1 MNQTRTF
8 LLFAWLLVAFLLF
21 MEWSKTGTTTAP
33 ASKDAGSSI
42 NASTTAPAANA
53 SALPT
58 APSASASQSEIPVM
72 QAPETAATQSVQ
84 TISVQTDVLK
94 LQIDP
99 RGVSLVS
106 TELLKYPQEK
116 KNGSPNVVL
125 QDTKAVDYFVA
136 QSGLL
141 AAQGT
146 KKTAPTHGSLFQVEN
161 NQSQFTLADGQNV
174 LEIPFVWQDAAQGL
188 KVRKI
193 LVLTRGSY
201 AIKVKQEISNT
212 SPQAWQGIS
221 YEQFIRAQ
229 PPAPP
234 KHSMFT
240 NPESFSL
247 VGAAWHSEEKNFE
260 KRKFADFSA
269 EDKPIANADN
279 SWISMVQHHFVSA
292 WVPGTKE
299 KRTLGTEV
307 LAGSAAPK
315 YLIRSQSPI
324 ITVAPGKM
332 KTIESTLWVGP
343 KLQKELEKIDPSL
356 KLTLDYGIFSFI
368 AQPLFWLLSLLH
380 SWIGN
385 WGWAIIAIVIL
396 LKLAL
401 YKLSAAQYKSMAKMR
416 AIQPRLEALK
426 ERYGDDRQQYSTAM
440 MDLYKKEK
448 INPAGGCLPML
459 IPLPIFFALYWVLL
473 ESVELRQAPWMG
485 WIQNLTAPDPYF
497 ILPAM
502 NLIVMFVTQKLTP
515 MPGMDPM
522 QKKVMQFMPL
532 MFGVLMAFFP
542 AGLVLYW
549 VTNGILGIA
558 QQQIINRRH
567 GDKAVAVSK

>member
-1 MNQTRTF
+1 MNQTRSF

-21 MEWSKTGTTTAP
+21 MEWSKTT
-33 ASKDAGSSI
+33 
-42 NASTTAPAANA
+42 
-53 SALPT
+53 LPT
-58 APSASASQSEIPVM
+58 APVAEKAAAGVTPTTPNKTDVSATVPNANMPEGIASPIVSSVSEVSQPVQM
-72 QAPETAATQSVQ
+72 VS
-84 TISVQTDVLK
+84 IQTDVLK

-99 RGVSLVS
+99 RGASFAS
-106 TELLKYPQEK
+106 TELLKYPLEK
-116 KNGSPNVVL
+116 KAGSANVVL
-125 QDTKAVDYFVA
+125 QDTREVDFFIA
-136 QSGLL
+136 QSGLTALSPTNEEIIFQAENGQTRFAL
-141 AAQGT
+141 A
-146 KKTAPTHGSLFQVEN
+146 S
-161 NQSQFTLADGQNV
+161 GQNT
-174 LEIPFVWQDAAQGL
+174 LEVPFVWKDVALGL
-188 KVRKI
+188 NVKKTLI
-193 LVLTRGSY
+193 FTRGSY
-201 AIKVKQEISNT
+201 AIKVKQQLNNT
-212 SPQAWQGIS
+212 GAKAWQGKA
-221 YEQFIRAQ
+221 YEQFTRAE

-247 VGAAWHSEEKNFE
+247 VGAAWYSEQDKFDKKKFAKFSEENLDLKD
-260 KRKFADFSA
+260 RSQ
-269 EDKPIANADN
+269 

-292 WVPGTKE
+292 WVPNKNE
-299 KRTLGTEV
+299 KRQITTRVTENTHYVITSLGP
-307 LAGSAAPK
+307 AMS
-315 YLIRSQSPI
+315 
-324 ITVAPGKM
+324 VASGKM
-332 KTIESTLWVGP
+332 KSIESTLWVGP
-343 KLQKELEKIDPSL
+343 KLQSELEKIDPSL

-385 WGWAIIAIVIL
+385 WGWAIIAIVVL

-426 ERYGDDRQQYSTAM
+426 ERYGDDRQAYSTAM

-522 QKKVMQFMPL
+522 QKKIMQFMPL

-549 VTNGILGIA
+549 VTNGLLGIV
-558 QQQIINRRH
+558 QQQIINKRH
-567 GDKAVAVSK
+567 GDKAVVAK

>member
-8 LLFAWLLVAFLLF
+8 LLFAWCAVAFLLF
-21 MEWSKTGTTTAP
+21 MEWSKIGSTASVPENNTPTASAANPANNTGVSSAVPNAP
-33 ASKDAGSSI
+33 SVASVANAVPKIGSDTP
-42 NASTTAPAANA
+42 NTSTT
-53 SALPT
+53 
-58 APSASASQSEIPVM
+58 SQAV
-72 QAPETAATQSVQ
+72 SVE
-84 TISVQTDVLK
+84 TDVLK
-94 LQIDP
+94 LKIDT
-99 RGVSLVS
+99 RGASIIS
-106 TELLKYPQEK
+106 SELLKYPVEK
-116 KNGSPNVVL
+116 KAGSPNVVL
-125 QDTKAVDYFVA
+125 QDTKPADFFVA

-141 AAQGT
+141 SAAETKKNAPSHEAVFRLENPQASLRMAQG
-146 KKTAPTHGSLFQVEN
+146 QN
-161 NQSQFTLADGQNV
+161 TLE
-174 LEIPFVWQDAAQGL
+174 LPLVWQDTAQGL
-188 KVRKI
+188 LVRKTLI
-193 LVLTRGSY
+193 FTRGSY

-212 SPQAWQGIS
+212 GAQAWQGAA

-240 NPESFSL
+240 NPETFSL
-247 VGAAWHSEEKNFE
+247 IGAAWYSEEEKFE
-260 KRKFADFSA
+260 KKKFADFKQ
-269 EDKPIANADN
+269 EDPSLEKRNQ

-292 WVPGTKE
+292 WVPAAKELRTIDTEILQDNNATKY
-299 KRTLGTEV
+299 V
-307 LAGSAAPK
+307 
-315 YLIRSQSPI
+315 IRSIGPLFE
-324 ITVAPGKM
+324 VASGK
-332 KTIESTLWVGP
+332 KNTIESTLWVGP
-343 KLQKELEKIDPSL
+343 KLQSELEKVNPSL

-380 SWIGN
+380 SWLGN
-385 WGWAIIAIVIL
+385 WGWAIIAIVVL

-426 ERYGDDRQQYSTAM
+426 ERYGDDRQQYSVAM

-502 NLIVMFVTQKLTP
+502 NLAVMFITQKLTP

-522 QKKVMQFMPL
+522 QKKIMQFMPL

-549 VTNGILGIA
+549 VTNGLLGIA
-558 QQQIINRRH
+558 QQQIINKRH
-567 GDKAVAVSK
+567 GDKPAVTK

>member
-1 MNQTRTF
+1 MNQTRSF

-21 MEWSKTGTTTAP
+21 MEWSKTPTATIAPENKAVANTVTAP
-33 ASKDAGSSI
+33 APSSAKG
-42 NASTTAPAANA
+42 NALPAAPNA
-53 SALPT
+53 SAGVSQNPGMPLPQSEAT
-58 APSASASQSEIPVM
+58 STPSAQS
-72 QAPETAATQSVQ
+72 
-84 TISVQTDVLK
+84 ISIQTDVLK

-106 TELLKYPQEK
+106 TELLKYPVEK
-116 KNGSPNVVL
+116 KSGSPNVLL
-125 QDTKAVDYFVA
+125 QDTKEVDFFVA

-141 AAQGT
+141 AAANSN
-146 KKTAPTHGSLFQVEN
+146 KTAPTHESLFRAEN
-161 NQSQFTLADGQNV
+161 NQTAFRLADGQNT
-174 LEIPFVWQDAAQGL
+174 LEIPFVWQDTVQGF

-247 VGAAWHSEEKNFE
+247 VGVAWHSEEKNFE
-260 KRKFADFSA
+260 KKKFADFSS
-269 EDKPIANADN
+269 EDKPILAADN

-292 WVPGTKE
+292 WIPGTKE
-299 KRTLGTEV
+299 KRQLNTEI
-307 LAGSAAPK
+307 LPSSAAPK
-315 YLIRSQSPI
+315 YLIRSQSPLI
-324 ITVAPGKM
+324 EIAPGKM

-343 KLQKELEKIDPSL
+343 KLQSELEKIDPSL
-356 KLTLDYGIFSFI
+356 NLTLDYGIFSFI

-380 SWIGN
+380 SWLGN
-385 WGWAIIAIVIL
+385 WGWAIIAIVVL

-426 ERYGDDRQQYSTAM
+426 ERYGDDRQAYSTAM

-448 INPAGGCLPML
+448 INPAGGCLP
-459 IPLPIFFALYWVLL
+459 
-473 ESVELRQAPWMG
+473 
-485 WIQNLTAPDPYF
+485 
-497 ILPAM
+497 IL
-502 NLIVMFVTQKLTP
+502 V
-515 MPGMDPM
+515 
-522 QKKVMQFMPL
+522 
-532 MFGVLMAFFP
+532 
-542 AGLVLYW
+542 
-549 VTNGILGIA
+549 
-558 QQQIINRRH
+558 
-567 GDKAVAVSK
+567 

>member
-1 MNQTRTF
+1 MNQTRSF

-21 MEWSKTGTTTAP
+21 MEWSKTTTTTTTASAPVVENTTTSVATNAPNKTAALPSVPSANISNTSSPTLAPP
-33 ASKDAGSSI
+33 ASENLQAVQMVSI
-42 NASTTAPAANA
+42 
-53 SALPT
+53 
-58 APSASASQSEIPVM
+58 
-72 QAPETAATQSVQ
+72 
-84 TISVQTDVLK
+84 QTDVLK
-94 LQIDP
+94 LRVDP
-99 RGVSLVS
+99 RGASLAS
-106 TELLKYPQEK
+106 TELLKYPVEK
-116 KNGSPNVVL
+116 KAGSPNVVL
-125 QDTKAVDYFVA
+125 QDTKDVDFFVA

-141 AAQGT
+141 SVAGSSNI
-146 KKTAPTHGSLFQVEN
+146 APTHESVFRVEN
-161 NQSQFTLADGQNV
+161 DQTDFRLADGQNT
-174 LEIPFVWQDAAQGL
+174 LEIPFVKDNGNGF
-188 KVRKI
+188 KVRKVLI
-193 LVLTRGSY
+193 LTRGSY

-212 SPQAWQGIS
+212 SPQAWQGIA

-247 VGAAWHSEEKNFE
+247 IGAAWYSELD
-260 KRKFADFSA
+260 KFDKKKFGDFAS
-269 EDKPIANADN
+269 EDQAIKDVSN

-292 WVPGTKE
+292 WVPGTKQL
-299 KRTLGTEV
+299 RQIDTEI
-307 LAGSAAPK
+307 LQRNGQTQ
-315 YLIRSQSPI
+315 YLIRSQSPLME
-324 ITVAPGKM
+324 VASGKM

-343 KLQKELEKIDPSL
+343 KLQSEMEKVDPSL
-356 KLTLDYGIFSFI
+356 KLTLDYGYVSFI
-368 AQPLFWLLSLLH
+368 SQPLFWLLSLLH
-380 SWIGN
+380 SWLGN
-385 WGWAIIAIVIL
+385 WGWSIIAMVVL

-401 YKLSAAQYKSMAKMR
+401 YKLSEAQYKSMAKMR

-497 ILPAM
+497 ILPIM

-549 VTNGILGIA
+549 VTNGLLGIA
-558 QQQIINRRH
+558 QQQVINKRH
-567 GDKAVAVSK
+567 GDKPVIAK

>member
-1 MNQTRTF
+1 MNQTRSF

-21 MEWSKTGTTTAP
+21 MEWSKTSTTAAPAIKNDVAVAAASTSNTAAVNTAP
-33 ASKDAGSSI
+33 AS
-42 NASTTAPAANA
+42 NANLPTNNLPGLVA
-53 SALPT
+53 SAIEP
-58 APSASASQSEIPVM
+58 A
-72 QAPETAATQSVQ
+72 QAVQ
-84 TISVQTDVLK
+84 MVSIQTDVLK

-99 RGVSLVS
+99 RGASLAS
-106 TELLKYPQEK
+106 TELLKYPLEK
-116 KNGSPNVVL
+116 KPGSPNVVL
-125 QDTKAVDYFVA
+125 QDIKDIDYFVA
-136 QSGLL
+136 QSGLTGL
-141 AAQGT
+141 STDGNEI
-146 KKTAPTHGSLFQVEN
+146 LFQVEN
-161 NQSQFTLADGQNV
+161 GQNNFV
-174 LEIPFVWQDAAQGL
+174 LDSGQKTLEVPFIWKDVNRGL
-188 KVRKI
+188 
-193 LVLTRGSY
+193 LVTKTLILTRGSY
-201 AIKVKQEISNT
+201 AIKVKQQISNT
-212 SPQAWQGIS
+212 GAQPWKGLE
-221 YEQFIRAQ
+221 YEKFTRAQ

-240 NPESFSL
+240 NPESFST
-247 VGAAWHSEEKNFE
+247 VGAAWYSEED
-260 KRKFADFSA
+260 KFDKKKFTDFSKGNI
-269 EDKPIANADN
+269 DLKNRN
-279 SWISMVQHHFVSA
+279 HSWISMVQHHFVSA
-292 WVPGTKE
+292 WIPGQNDIRNIETATK
-299 KRTLGTEV
+299 
-307 LAGSAAPK
+307 
-315 YLIRSQSPI
+315 LINGKTHYEITSVTPEM
-324 ITVAPGKM
+324 TVAAGKM
-332 KTIESTLWVGP
+332 NTFESTLWVGP
-343 KLQKELEKIDPSL
+343 KIHKDLEAIDPSL

-385 WGWAIIAIVIL
+385 WGWAIISIVVL

-426 ERYGDDRQQYSTAM
+426 ERYGDDRQAYSTAM

-502 NLIVMFVTQKLTP
+502 NLIVMFVTQRLTP

-522 QKKVMQFMPL
+522 QKKIMQFMPL
-532 MFGVLMAFFP
+532 MFGVMMAFFP

-549 VTNGILGIA
+549 VTNGILGIV
-558 QQQIINRRH
+558 QQQVINKRH
-567 GDKAVAVSK
+567 GEKPVVAK

>member
-1 MNQTRTF
+1 MNQTRSF

-21 MEWSKTGTTTAP
+21 MEWSKTPATATPESKP
-33 ASKDAGSSI
+33 AVTSTATGVPNKTSS
-42 NASTTAPAANA
+42 
-53 SALPT
+53 LPE
-58 APSASASQSEIPVM
+58 APSATLPSSTVPALTMPGSDAKQTVN
-72 QAPETAATQSVQ
+72 AVSVE
-84 TISVQTDVLK
+84 TDVLK

-99 RGVSLVS
+99 RGATVVSS
-106 TELLKYPQEK
+106 ELLKYPLEK
-116 KNGSPNVVL
+116 KAGSANVVL
-125 QDTKAVDYFVA
+125 QANNEESFYVA
-136 QSGLL
+136 QSGLGAL
-141 AAQGT
+141 SATQT
-146 KKTAPTHGSLFQVEN
+146 NAPTHEAVFSLEN
-161 NQSQFTLADGQNV
+161 PTAQYRLAAGQNT
-174 LEIPFVWQDAAQGL
+174 LEIPFIWNDAAQGL
-188 KVRKI
+188 QVRKT

-212 SPQAWQGIS
+212 GTKAWQGFA
-221 YEQFIRAQ
+221 YEQFMRTQ

-240 NPESFSL
+240 NPETFSL
-247 VGAAWHSEEKNFE
+247 MGAAWYSEQENFE
-260 KRKFADFSA
+260 KKPLADFADGN
-269 EDKPIANADN
+269 EKLIDRTNT
-279 SWISMVQHHFVSA
+279 WISMVQHYFVSA
-292 WVPGTKE
+292 WIPGAKE
-299 KRTLGTEV
+299 KRQISTSIQQDDGQTKFVINSVSPAFEV
-307 LAGSAAPK
+307 AA
-315 YLIRSQSPI
+315 
-324 ITVAPGKM
+324 GKM
-332 KTIESTLWVGP
+332 KQVESTLWVGP
-343 KLQKELEKIDPSL
+343 KLQEQMEKVEPTL
-356 KLTLDYGIFSFI
+356 KLTLDYGYVSFI
-368 AQPLFWLLSLLH
+368 SQPLFWLLSLLH

-385 WGWAIIAIVIL
+385 WGWSIIAIVVL

-426 ERYGDDRQQYSTAM
+426 ERYGDDRQQYSVAM

-497 ILPAM
+497 ILPIM

-542 AGLVLYW
+542 SGLVLYW
-549 VTNGILGIA
+549 VTNGLLGIA
-558 QQQIINRRH
+558 QQQVINKRH
-567 GDKAVAVSK
+567 GEKTALVVK

>member
-21 MEWSKTGTTTAP
+21 MEWSKTGSETTPVVKEAISSPTSATQNQASDLPAAP
-33 ASKDAGSSI
+33 SVAGSSA
-42 NASTTAPAANA
+42 NLPAIAN
-53 SALPT
+53 SDGVFT
-58 APSASASQSEIPVM
+58 K
-72 QAPETAATQSVQ
+72 TVQ
-84 TISVQTDVLK
+84 TISIQTDLLK

-106 TELLKYPQEK
+106 TELLKYPVEK
-116 KNGSPNVVL
+116 KAGSPNVVL
-125 QDTKAVDYFVA
+125 QDTKEVDFFVA
-136 QSGLL
+136 QSGLI
-141 AAQGT
+141 AAAGT
-146 KKTAPTHGSLFQVEN
+146 KKSAPTHESLFSVEN
-161 NQSQFTLADGQNV
+161 GQTAFRLADGQNT
-174 LEIPFVWQDAAQGL
+174 LEVPFVWQDAAQGI

-193 LVLTRGSY
+193 LILTRGSY
-201 AIKVKQEISNT
+201 AVKVKQEISNT
-212 SPQAWQGIS
+212 SASLWQGAA
-221 YEQFIRAQ
+221 YEQLIRAQ

-247 VGAAWHSEEKNFE
+247 VGAAWYTEQDKFSK
-260 KRKFADFSA
+260 KKFADFA
-269 EDKPIANADN
+269 ADDKPIQEASN

-292 WVPGTKE
+292 WIP
-299 KRTLGTEV
+299 
-307 LAGSAAPK
+307 SANQKQLITTAILQDTGKPR
-315 YLIRSQSPI
+315 YLIRSQGPLLQI
-324 ITVAPGKM
+324 EPGKM
-332 KTIESTLWVGP
+332 RTLDATLWVGP
-343 KLQKELEKIDPSL
+343 KLQEDLEKIDPSL
-356 KLTLDYGIFSFI
+356 KKTLDYGYVTVISE
-368 AQPLFWLLSLLH
+368 PLFWLLSLLH

-385 WGWAIIAIVIL
+385 WGWAIIAIVVL

-426 ERYGDDRQQYSTAM
+426 ERYGDDRQAYSTAM

-502 NLIVMFVTQKLTP
+502 NLIVMFVTQRLTP

-549 VTNGILGIA
+549 VTNGLLGII
-558 QQQIINRRH
+558 QQQVINKRH
-567 GDKAVAVSK
+567 GEKPATPLIAK

>member
-1 MNQTRTF
+1 
-8 LLFAWLLVAFLLF
+8 LLF
-21 MEWSKTGTTTAP
+21 MEWSKTTT
-33 ASKDAGSSI
+33 
-42 NASTTAPAANA
+42 STTIAPDNKAAITNA
-53 SALPT
+53 APSQPSNTSELPA
-58 APSASASQSEIPVM
+58 APSAALSPSSVP
-72 QAPETAATQSVQ
+72 TLATENNKSVEAVNAV
-84 TISVQTDVLK
+84 SVETDVLK
-94 LQIDP
+94 LKIDP
-99 RGVSLVS
+99 RGATLISS
-106 TELLKYPQEK
+106 ELLKYPLEK
-116 KNGSPNVVL
+116 KVGSANVVL
-125 QDTKAVDYFVA
+125 QANNDDSFYVA
-136 QSGLL
+136 QSGLG
-141 AAQGT
+141 AISTTQT
-146 KKTAPTHGSLFQVEN
+146 NAPTHEAL
-161 NQSQFTLADGQNV
+161 FTLENPTAQYRLAAGQNT
-174 LEIPFVWQDAAQGL
+174 LEIPFIWQDTAQGL
-188 KVRKI
+188 QVRKT

-212 SPQAWQGIS
+212 GTKAWQGFA
-221 YEQFIRAQ
+221 YEQLMRTQ

-247 VGAAWHSEEKNFE
+247 IGAAWYSEQENFE
-260 KRKFADFSA
+260 KKKFADF
-269 EDKPIANADN
+269 ADGDAQLKDRTHT
-279 SWISMVQHHFVSA
+279 WISMVQHYFVSA
-292 WVPGTKE
+292 WIPGVKEARQISTSTKQE
-299 KRTLGTEV
+299 NGKTKFVINSVSPAFEV
-307 LAGSAAPK
+307 AA
-315 YLIRSQSPI
+315 
-324 ITVAPGKM
+324 GKM
-332 KTIESTLWVGP
+332 KLVESTLWVGP
-343 KLQKELEKIDPSL
+343 KLQKDLEKIDPTL

-368 AQPLFWLLSLLH
+368 AQPLFWLLSFLH

-385 WGWAIIAIVIL
+385 WGWAIIAIVVL

-426 ERYGDDRQQYSTAM
+426 ERYGDDRQQYSVAM

-497 ILPAM
+497 ILPVM

-549 VTNGILGIA
+549 VTNGLLGIA
-558 QQQIINRRH
+558 QQQVINRRH
-567 GDKAVAVSK
+567 GDKAVVVAK

>member
-8 LLFAWLLVAFLLF
+8 LLFAWCAVAFLLF
-21 MEWSKTGTTTAP
+21 MEWSKIGTIT
-33 ASKDAGSSI
+33 
-42 NASTTAPAANA
+42 PAAESNA
-53 SALPT
+53 TTNTTIAATNNTNTNSALPN
-58 APSASASQSEIPVM
+58 APSVASVASAVPQIASSTTG
-72 QAPETAATQSVQ
+72 AAGATQAVSVE
-84 TISVQTDVLK
+84 TDVLK
-94 LQIDP
+94 LKIDL
-99 RGVSLVS
+99 RGTSIIS
-106 TELLKYPQEK
+106 SELLKYPVEK
-116 KNGSPNVVL
+116 KAGSPNVVL
-125 QDTKAVDYFVA
+125 QDTKAIDFFVA

-141 AAQGT
+141 AAAET
-146 KKTAPTHGSLFQVEN
+146 KKSAPSHEAVFRLEN
-161 NQSQFTLADGQNV
+161 PQTSFRLAQGQNT
-174 LEIPFVWQDAAQGL
+174 LELPFVWQDTAQGL
-188 KVRKI
+188 LVRKT
-193 LVLTRGSY
+193 LVFTRGSY

-212 SPQAWQGIS
+212 STQAWQGAA

-229 PPAPP
+229 PPEPP

-247 VGAAWHSEEKNFE
+247 IGAAWYSEEEKFE
-260 KRKFADFSA
+260 KKKFADFKQ
-269 EDKPIANADN
+269 EDPSLEKRNQ

-292 WVPGTKE
+292 WVPTAKE
-299 KRTLGTEV
+299 LRTIDTEI
-307 LAGSAAPK
+307 LQDNGNTK
-315 YLIRSQSPI
+315 YLIRSIGPLIQ
-324 ITVAPGKM
+324 VASGK
-332 KTIESTLWVGP
+332 KSTIESTLWVGP
-343 KLQKELEKIDPSL
+343 KVQKELEKINPSL

-368 AQPLFWLLSLLH
+368 AQPLFWLLSWLHTLL
-380 SWIGN
+380 GN
-385 WGWAIIAIVIL
+385 WGWAIIAIVVL

-426 ERYGDDRQQYSTAM
+426 ERYGDDRQQYSVAM

-502 NLIVMFVTQKLTP
+502 NLAVMFITQKLTP

-522 QKKVMQFMPL
+522 QKKIMQFMPL

-549 VTNGILGIA
+549 VTNGLLGIA
-558 QQQIINRRH
+558 QQQIINKRH
-567 GDKAVAVSK
+567 GDKPAVAK

>member
-1 MNQTRTF
+1 MNQTRSF

-21 MEWSKTGTTTAP
+21 MEWSKTTTTTPPPVAAEQNAVISAP
-33 ASKDAGSSI
+33 V
-42 NASTTAPAANA
+42 TATSQA
-53 SALPT
+53 SALPA
-58 APSASASQSEIPVM
+58 APSVSGQNGVVPQLPNVGSKTS
-72 QAPETAATQSVQ
+72 QSVQ
-84 TISVQTDVLK
+84 TISIQTDVLK

-99 RGVSLVS
+99 RGVSVVS
-106 TELLKYPQEK
+106 TELLKYPVEK
-116 KNGSPNVVL
+116 KAGSSNIVL
-125 QDTKAVDYFVA
+125 QDTKDVDFFVA

-141 AAQGT
+141 AAAGT
-146 KKTAPTHGSLFQVEN
+146 KKTAPSHESLFLVEN
-161 NQSQFTLADGQNV
+161 AQTSFNLAEGQKTLEV
-174 LEIPFVWQDAAQGL
+174 PFVWQDTAQGF
-188 KVRKI
+188 KVRKV

-201 AIKVKQEISNT
+201 AIKVKQEIINT
-212 SPQAWQGIS
+212 SPQAWQGAV
-221 YEQFIRAQ
+221 YEQFIRVQ

-247 VGAAWHSEEKNFE
+247 TGAAWYSEED
-260 KRKFADFSA
+260 KFDKKAFSDFS
-269 EDKPIANADN
+269 EENLDLKNRKQ

-292 WVPGTKE
+292 WVPGKNETRE
-299 KRTLGTEV
+299 IATSTLSDSGKPHYV
-307 LAGSAAPK
+307 
-315 YLIRSQSPI
+315 IRSIGSI
-324 ITVAPGKM
+324 MTVPSGKA
-332 KTIESTLWVGP
+332 TTLESTLWVGP
-343 KLQKELEKIDPSL
+343 KLQSELEKIDPSL
-356 KLTLDYGIFSFI
+356 TLTLDYGIFSFI

-380 SWIGN
+380 SWLGN
-385 WGWAIIAIVIL
+385 WGWAIIAIVVL

-497 ILPAM
+497 ILPIM
-502 NLIVMFVTQKLTP
+502 NLVVMFVTQKLTP

-532 MFGVLMAFFP
+532 IFGVLMAFFP

-558 QQQIINRRH
+558 QQQVINRRH
-567 GDKAVAVSK
+567 GDKPVAAK

>member
-1 MNQTRTF
+1 MNQTRSF

-21 MEWSKTGTTTAP
+21 MEWSKTSTTTATP
-33 ASKDAGSSI
+33 DTKIAVT
-42 NASTTAPAANA
+42 STAANVPNKT
-53 SALPT
+53 SSLPD
-58 APSASASQSEIPVM
+58 APSASMSASSVPTLTK
-72 QAPETAATQSVQ
+72 PSDAAEQTVNAVSVE
-84 TISVQTDVLK
+84 TDVLK

-99 RGVSLVS
+99 RGATLISS
-106 TELLKYPQEK
+106 ELLKYPIEK
-116 KNGSPNVVL
+116 KTGSANVVL
-125 QDTKAVDYFVA
+125 LANNEESFYVA
-136 QSGLL
+136 QSGLGAL
-141 AAQGT
+141 SATQT
-146 KKTAPTHGSLFQVEN
+146 NAPTHEAVFRLEN
-161 NQSQFTLADGQNV
+161 PTAQYRLAAGQNT
-174 LEIPFVWQDAAQGL
+174 LEIPFIWNDAAQGL
-188 KVRKI
+188 EVRKT

-212 SPQAWQGIS
+212 GTQAWQGFA
-221 YEQFIRAQ
+221 YEQFMRTQ

-247 VGAAWHSEEKNFE
+247 TGAAWYSEQENFE
-260 KRKFADFSA
+260 KKALADFADGDEKLTDRS
-269 EDKPIANADN
+269 NT
-279 SWISMVQHHFVSA
+279 WISMVQHYFVSV
-292 WVPGTKE
+292 WIPGAKESRQISTSTKQE
-299 KRTLGTEV
+299 NGKTKFVINSVSPAFEV
-307 LAGSAAPK
+307 AA
-315 YLIRSQSPI
+315 
-324 ITVAPGKM
+324 GKM
-332 KTIESTLWVGP
+332 KVVESTLWVGP
-343 KLQKELEKIDPSL
+343 KLQEEMEKINPSL

-380 SWIGN
+380 SWLGN
-385 WGWAIIAIVIL
+385 WGWAIIAIVVL

-426 ERYGDDRQQYSTAM
+426 ERYGDDRQAYSTAM

-497 ILPAM
+497 ILPIM

-542 AGLVLYW
+542 SGLVLYW
-549 VTNGILGIA
+549 VTNGLLGIA
-558 QQQIINRRH
+558 QQQVINRRH
-567 GDKAVAVSK
+567 GEKTAVVAK

>member
-1 MNQTRTF
+1 MNQTRSF

-21 MEWSKTGTTTAP
+21 MEWSKTGTAPVPAAKETTVPLEANT
-33 ASKDAGSSI
+33 GNNNVVG
-42 NASTTAPAANA
+42 NASVIPDATVPDSNLSSLAPVNA
-53 SALPT
+53 EET
-58 APSASASQSEIPVM
+58 
-72 QAPETAATQSVQ
+72 QAGQL
-84 TISVQTDVLK
+84 ISIRTDVLK
-94 LQIDP
+94 LKIDP
-99 RGVSLVS
+99 RGAMLVS
-106 TELLKYPQEK
+106 SELLKYPLEK
-116 KNGSPNVVL
+116 KADSPNVVL
-125 QDTKAVDYFVA
+125 QDTKEEDYFVA
-136 QSGLL
+136 QSGLTDL
-141 AAQGT
+141 TTDKQEVT
-146 KKTAPTHGSLFQVEN
+146 FRVEN
-161 NQSQFTLADGQNV
+161 GQTDFVLKDGQRT
-174 LEIPFVWQDAAQGL
+174 LEIPFVWENAATGL
-188 KVRKI
+188 KVRKT
-193 LVLTRGSY
+193 LELTRGSY
-201 AIKVKQEISNT
+201 AVKVKHQLINT
-212 SPQAWQGIS
+212 GAKTWQGKP
-221 YEQFIRAQ
+221 YEQFTRAQ

-247 VGAAWHSEEKNFE
+247 TGAAWYNEEDKFD
-260 KRKFADFSA
+260 KKSFADFDDEKLALKNS
-269 EDKPIANADN
+269 KQ
-279 SWISMVQHHFVSA
+279 SWISMLQHHFVSA
-292 WVPGTKE
+292 W
-299 KRTLGTEV
+299 
-307 LAGSAAPK
+307 
-315 YLIRSQSPI
+315 I
-324 ITVAPGKM
+324 PGKNEIRDITTSTVNGGVRPHYVITSLGQAAAIPTG
-332 KTIESTLWVGP
+332 KARIFESTLWVGP
-343 KLQKELEKIDPSL
+343 KLQSELEKIDPSL

-380 SWIGN
+380 SWLGN
-385 WGWAIIAIVIL
+385 WGWAIIAIVVL

-497 ILPAM
+497 ILPIM
-502 NLIVMFVTQKLTP
+502 NLVVMFVTQKLTP

-532 MFGVLMAFFP
+532 IFGVLMAFFP

-558 QQQIINRRH
+558 QQQVINRRH
-567 GDKAVAVSK
+567 GDKAVVGK

>member
-21 MEWSKTGTTTAP
+21 MEWSKTGTSAAPVTKETTSIQSP
-33 ASKDAGSSI
+33 TTQNLASD
-42 NASTTAPAANA
+42 
-53 SALPT
+53 LPT
-58 APSASASQSEIPVM
+58 APSVTGTNAALPTIANSDGLSAQI
-72 QAPETAATQSVQ
+72 AQ
-84 TISVQTDVLK
+84 TISIQTDLFK

-106 TELLKYPQEK
+106 TELLKYPVEK
-116 KNGSPNVVL
+116 KTGSPNVVL
-125 QDTKAVDYFVA
+125 QDTKDVDFFVA
-136 QSGLL
+136 QSGLV
-141 AAQGT
+141 AAAGT
-146 KKTAPTHGSLFQVEN
+146 KKTAPTHESLFAVEN
-161 NQSQFTLADGQNV
+161 GQTTFRLADGQNT
-174 LEIPFVWQDAAQGL
+174 LEIPFVWQDSAQGI

-193 LVLTRGSY
+193 LILTRGSY
-201 AIKVKQEISNT
+201 AVKVKQEISNT
-212 SPQAWQGIS
+212 GSSAWQGAA

-247 VGAAWHSEEKNFE
+247 VGAAWYTEQDKFGKKKFTNFT
-260 KRKFADFSA
+260 AD
-269 EDKPIANADN
+269 DQPIKDASN

-292 WVPGTKE
+292 WIPNANE
-299 KRTLGTEV
+299 KQQITTATLQNDG
-307 LAGSAAPK
+307 K
-315 YLIRSQSPI
+315 IRYLIRSQGPL
-324 ITVAPGKM
+324 VELQPGKM
-332 KTIESTLWVGP
+332 RSLESTLWVGP
-343 KLQKELEKIDPSL
+343 KLQKDLEKINPSL
-356 KLTLDYGIFSFI
+356 KKTLDYGYVTVISE
-368 AQPLFWLLSLLH
+368 PLFLLLSLLH

-385 WGWAIIAIVIL
+385 WGWAIISIVVL

-426 ERYGDDRQQYSTAM
+426 ERYGDDRQAYSTAM

-502 NLIVMFVTQKLTP
+502 NLIVMFVTQRLTP

-567 GDKAVAVSK
+567 GDKPATAVIAK

>member
-1 MNQTRTF
+1 MNQTRSF

-21 MEWSKTGTTTAP
+21 MEWSKTTTATVEP
-33 ASKDAGSSI
+33 ASKKEISSAAKTP
-42 NASTTAPAANA
+42 NNMSELPAAPSITPSTSSVPSLTVADNGTEQVTNA
-53 SALPT
+53 VSA
-58 APSASASQSEIPVM
+58 E
-72 QAPETAATQSVQ
+72 
-84 TISVQTDVLK
+84 TDVLK
-94 LQIDP
+94 LKIDP
-99 RGVSLVS
+99 RGATLVFS
-106 TELLKYPQEK
+106 ELLKYPVEK
-116 KNGSPNVVL
+116 KTGSPNVVVL
-125 QDTKAVDYFVA
+125 SNNDESFYVA
-136 QSGLL
+136 QSGLG
-141 AAQGT
+141 AISTTQSN
-146 KKTAPTHGSLFQVEN
+146 APTHEAMFRLEKPEAVYR
-161 NQSQFTLADGQNV
+161 LAAGQNT
-174 LEIPFVWQDAAQGL
+174 LEIPFIWQDATQGL
-188 KVRKI
+188 LVRKT

-212 SPQAWQGIS
+212 GAKAWQGFA
-221 YEQFIRAQ
+221 YEQFMRTQ

-247 VGAAWHSEEKNFE
+247 IGAAWHSEQENFE
-260 KRKFADFSA
+260 KKALADFVDGD
-269 EDKPIANADN
+269 EKITDRTNT
-279 SWISMVQHHFVSA
+279 WISMVQHYFVSA
-292 WVPGTKE
+292 WIPGSKEVRQIATSTKQE
-299 KRTLGTEV
+299 NGKTKYVINSVSPGFEV
-307 LAGSAAPK
+307 AVGK
-315 YLIRSQSPI
+315 KK
-324 ITVAPGKM
+324 TV
-332 KTIESTLWVGP
+332 ESTLWVGP
-343 KLQKELEKIDPSL
+343 KLQSELEKIDPSL

-380 SWIGN
+380 SWLGN
-385 WGWAIIAIVIL
+385 WGWAIIAIVVL

-497 ILPAM
+497 ILPIM
-502 NLIVMFVTQKLTP
+502 NLVVMFVTQKLTP

-532 MFGVLMAFFP
+532 IFGVLMAFFP

-558 QQQIINRRH
+558 QQQVINRRH
-567 GDKAVAVSK
+567 GDKAVVIAK

>member
-1 MNQTRTF
+1 MNQTRSF

-21 MEWSKTGTTTAP
+21 MEWSKTPATATPETKP
-33 ASKDAGSSI
+33 AVTSAAKGVPNKTSS
-42 NASTTAPAANA
+42 
-53 SALPT
+53 LPE
-58 APSASASQSEIPVM
+58 APSATLPSSAVPTPTTPSD
-72 QAPETAATQSVQ
+72 APEQTVNSV
-84 TISVQTDVLK
+84 SAQTDVLK

-99 RGVSLVS
+99 RGATLISS
-106 TELLKYPQEK
+106 ELLKYPLEK
-116 KNGSPNVVL
+116 KAGSANVVL
-125 QDTKAVDYFVA
+125 QANNDESFYVA
-136 QSGLL
+136 QSGLGAL
-141 AAQGT
+141 SATQT
-146 KKTAPTHGSLFQVEN
+146 NAPTHEAVFRLEN
-161 NQSQFTLADGQNV
+161 PTAQYRLADGQNT
-174 LEIPFVWQDAAQGL
+174 LEIPFIWNDAAQGL
-188 KVRKI
+188 QVRKT

-212 SPQAWQGIS
+212 GTQAWQGFA
-221 YEQFIRAQ
+221 YEQFMRNQ

-247 VGAAWHSEEKNFE
+247 IGAAWYSEQENFE
-260 KRKFADFSA
+260 KRALKDFADGD
-269 EDKPIANADN
+269 EKLTERTNT
-279 SWISMVQHHFVSA
+279 WISMVQHYFVSA
-292 WVPGTKE
+292 WIPGTKE
-299 KRTLGTEV
+299 ARQISTSTQQENGKTKFV
-307 LAGSAAPK
+307 INSV
-315 YLIRSQSPI
+315 SPAFE
-324 ITVAPGKM
+324 VAPGK
-332 KTIESTLWVGP
+332 KKLLESTLWVGP
-343 KLQKELEKIDPSL
+343 KLQEEMEKINPSL

-385 WGWAIIAIVIL
+385 WGWAIIAIVVL

-426 ERYGDDRQQYSTAM
+426 ERYGDDRQAYSTAM

-497 ILPAM
+497 ILPIM

-542 AGLVLYW
+542 SGLVLYW
-549 VTNGILGIA
+549 VTNGLLGIA
-558 QQQIINRRH
+558 QQQVINKRH
-567 GDKAVAVSK
+567 GDKTLVVK

>member
-1 MNQTRTF
+1 MNQTRSF

-21 MEWSKTGTTTAP
+21 MEWSKTNTTAP
-33 ASKDAGSSI
+33 VTKEVISS
-42 NASTTAPAANA
+42 STTPLAKQNQA

-58 APSASASQSEIPVM
+58 APSAIGSA
-72 QAPETAATQSVQ
+72 TALPTIANSDGVSTQTVQ
-84 TISVQTDVLK
+84 TISIQTDVLK

-99 RGVSLVS
+99 RGVSLIS
-106 TELLKYPQEK
+106 TELLKYPVEK
-116 KNGSPNVVL
+116 KAGSPNVVL
-125 QDTKAVDYFVA
+125 QDTKDVDFFVA
-136 QSGLL
+136 QSGLI
-141 AAQGT
+141 AAAGT
-146 KKTAPTHGSLFQVEN
+146 NKTAPTHESLFRVEN
-161 NQSQFTLADGQNV
+161 GQTAFRLADGQNT
-174 LEIPFVWQDAAQGL
+174 LEIPFVWNDVASGIQ
-188 KVRKI
+188 VRKI
-193 LVLTRGSY
+193 LTLTRGSY
-201 AIKVKQEISNT
+201 AVKVKQEISNT
-212 SPQAWQGIS
+212 GASAWQGAA

-229 PPAPP
+229 PPTPP

-247 VGAAWHSEEKNFE
+247 VGVAWYSEENTFK
-260 KRKFADFSA
+260 KKTFADFSA
-269 EDKPIANADN
+269 EDLPIKDASN
-279 SWISMVQHHFVSA
+279 SWISMVQHHFASA
-292 WVPGTKE
+292 WIPDTKQL
-299 KRTLGTEV
+299 RQITTATLQNDGKTR
-307 LAGSAAPK
+307 
-315 YLIRSQSPI
+315 YLIRSQGPLI
-324 ITVAPGKM
+324 EVEKGK
-332 KTIESTLWVGP
+332 IRSLESTLWVGP
-343 KLQKELEKIDPSL
+343 KLQNDLEKINPSL
-356 KLTLDYGIFSFI
+356 KKTLDYGYVTVISE
-368 AQPLFWLLSLLH
+368 PLFWLLSLLH

-385 WGWAIIAIVIL
+385 WGWAIIAIVVL

-426 ERYGDDRQQYSTAM
+426 ERYGDDRQAYSTAM

-497 ILPAM
+497 ILPIM

-542 AGLVLYW
+542 SGLVLYW
-549 VTNGILGIA
+549 VTNGLLGIA
-558 QQQIINRRH
+558 QQQVINKRH
-567 GDKAVAVSK
+567 GDKPVTVK

>member
-1 MNQTRTF
+1 MNQTRSF

-21 MEWSKTGTTTAP
+21 MEWSKTSTAP
-33 ASKDAGSSI
+33 APDTKVA
-42 NASTTAPAANA
+42 ATSTTTSVPNKTSTLPA
-53 SALPT
+53 
-58 APSASASQSEIPVM
+58 APSAVVSGSSVP
-72 QAPETAATQSVQ
+72 TLAATADETPRAVNAV
-84 TISVQTDVLK
+84 TVETDVLK

-99 RGVSLVS
+99 RGATLIS
-106 TELLKYPQEK
+106 TELLKYPVEK
-116 KNGSPNVVL
+116 KPGSPNVVL
-125 QDTKAVDYFVA
+125 QANNEESFYVA
-136 QSGLL
+136 QSGL
-141 AAQGT
+141 GT
-146 KKTAPTHGSLFQVEN
+146 LSATQKNVPTHEAIFRVEN
-161 NQSQFTLADGQNV
+161 NQTKFSLAAGQNT
-174 LEIPFVWQDAAQGL
+174 LEIPFIWQDANQGL
-188 KVRKI
+188 LVRKTI
-193 LVLTRGSY
+193 VLTRGTY

-212 SPQAWQGIS
+212 GTQAWQGFA
-221 YEQFIRAQ
+221 YEQFMRTE
-229 PPAPP
+229 PPAAP

-247 VGAAWHSEEKNFE
+247 MGAAWYSEQEKFE
-260 KRKFADFSA
+260 KKALTDFSDGD
-269 EDKPIANADN
+269 EKITGRTE

-292 WVPGTKE
+292 WVPDKKE
-299 KRTLGTEV
+299 ARQITTSTIQDNGKQKYVINSVSPGFEVAAGKKRTV
-307 LAGSAAPK
+307 
-315 YLIRSQSPI
+315 
-324 ITVAPGKM
+324 
-332 KTIESTLWVGP
+332 ESTLWVGP
-343 KLQKELEKIDPSL
+343 KLQSEMEKAGLSSL
-356 KLTLDYGIFSFI
+356 KYTLDYGIFDFI
-368 AQPLFWLLSLLH
+368 AEPLFWLLSLLH
-380 SWIGN
+380 SWLGN
-385 WGWAIIAIVIL
+385 WGWAIIAIVVL
-396 LKLAL
+396 LKLLL

-473 ESVELRQAPWMG
+473 ESVELRQAPWIG

-549 VTNGILGIA
+549 VTNGLLGIL
-558 QQQIINRRH
+558 QQQVINKRH
-567 GDKAVAVSK
+567 GDKAVAVTK

>member
-1 MNQTRTF
+1 MTTPDSNT
-8 LLFAWLLVAFLLF
+8 
-21 MEWSKTGTTTAP
+21 EKTV
-33 ASKDAGSSI
+33 
-42 NASTTAPAANA
+42 NA
-53 SALPT
+53 
-58 APSASASQSEIPVM
+58 
-72 QAPETAATQSVQ
+72 
-84 TISVQTDVLK
+84 ISVETDVLK

-99 RGVSLVS
+99 RGATLISS
-106 TELLKYPQEK
+106 ELLKYPLEK
-116 KNGSPNVVL
+116 KAGSANVVL
-125 QDTKAVDYFVA
+125 LANNEESFYVA
-136 QSGLL
+136 QSGLGAL
-141 AAQGT
+141 SATQT
-146 KKTAPTHGSLFQVEN
+146 NAPTHEAIFRLEN
-161 NQSQFTLADGQNV
+161 PSAQYRLAAGQDT
-174 LEIPFVWQDAAQGL
+174 LEIPFIWNDAAQGL
-188 KVRKI
+188 QVRKT

-212 SPQAWQGIS
+212 GAQAWQGFA
-221 YEQFIRAQ
+221 YEQFMRTQ

-240 NPESFSL
+240 NPETFSL
-247 VGAAWHSEEKNFE
+247 MGAAWYSEQENFE
-260 KRKFADFSA
+260 KKALADFADGD
-269 EDKPIANADN
+269 EKLTDRTNT
-279 SWISMVQHHFVSA
+279 WISMVQHYFVSA
-292 WVPGTKE
+292 WIPSANEPRQISTSTKQE
-299 KRTLGTEV
+299 SGQTKYVINSVSPAFEV
-307 LAGSAAPK
+307 AS
-315 YLIRSQSPI
+315 
-324 ITVAPGKM
+324 GKM
-332 KTIESTLWVGP
+332 KVVESTLWVGP
-343 KLQKELEKIDPSL
+343 KLQKEMEKINPSL

-380 SWIGN
+380 SWLGN
-385 WGWAIIAIVIL
+385 WGWAIIAIVVL

-426 ERYGDDRQQYSTAM
+426 ERYGDDRQQYSVAM

-497 ILPAM
+497 ILPIM

-542 AGLVLYW
+542 SGLVLYW
-549 VTNGILGIA
+549 VTNGLLGIA
-558 QQQIINRRH
+558 QQQVINKRH
-567 GDKAVAVSK
+567 GDKTAVVAK

>member
-1 MNQTRTF
+1 MNQTRSF

-21 MEWSKTGTTTAP
+21 MEWSKTSTTTTP
-33 ASKDAGSSI
+33 PVTKQSI
-42 NASTTAPAANA
+42 SNPAAVTQNSA
-53 SALPT
+53 SALPA
-58 APSASASQSEIPVM
+58 APSAIGSP
-72 QAPETAATQSVQ
+72 AALPSIANSDGVSTQTVQ
-84 TISVQTDVLK
+84 TISIQTDVLK

-106 TELLKYPQEK
+106 TELLKYPVEK
-116 KNGSPNVVL
+116 KAGSPNVVL
-125 QDTKAVDYFVA
+125 QDTKDVDFFVA
-136 QSGLL
+136 QSGLI
-141 AAQGT
+141 AAAGT
-146 KKTAPTHGSLFQVEN
+146 KKTAPTHESLFRVEN
-161 NQSQFTLADGQNV
+161 GQTAFRLADGQNT
-174 LEIPFVWQDAAQGL
+174 LEIPFVWNDAAEGIQ
-188 KVRKI
+188 VRKV

-212 SPQAWQGIS
+212 GVSAWQGAA

-247 VGAAWHSEEKNFE
+247 VGVAWYSEQNTFK
-260 KRKFADFSA
+260 KKKFADFSA
-269 EDKPIANADN
+269 EDLPIKEASN
-279 SWISMVQHHFVSA
+279 SWISMVQHHFASV
-292 WVPGTKE
+292 WIPDTKQL
-299 KRTLGTEV
+299 RQITTATLQNDGKTR
-307 LAGSAAPK
+307 
-315 YLIRSQSPI
+315 YLIRSQGPLI
-324 ITVAPGKM
+324 EVATGKM
-332 KTIESTLWVGP
+332 KMFESTLWVGP
-343 KLQKELEKIDPSL
+343 KLQKDLEKINPSL
-356 KLTLDYGIFSFI
+356 KKTLDYGYVTVISE
-368 AQPLFWLLSLLH
+368 PLFWLLSLLH
-380 SWIGN
+380 SWLGN
-385 WGWAIIAIVIL
+385 WGWAIIAIVVL

-426 ERYGDDRQQYSTAM
+426 ERYGDDRQAYSTAM

-497 ILPAM
+497 ILPIM
-502 NLIVMFVTQKLTP
+502 NLIVMFVTQRLTP

-558 QQQIINRRH
+558 QQQIINKRH
-567 GDKAVAVSK
+567 GDKPAAAK

>member
-1 MNQTRTF
+1 MNQTRSF

-21 MEWSKTGTTTAP
+21 MEWSKTTTPTIEAESNKEISNVVANAPVNTSSLPAAPSITPSTSSVPSLTTA
-33 ASKDAGSSI
+33 SSGTEQVM
-42 NASTTAPAANA
+42 NA
-53 SALPT
+53 
-58 APSASASQSEIPVM
+58 V
-72 QAPETAATQSVQ
+72 SVE
-84 TISVQTDVLK
+84 TDVLK
-94 LQIDP
+94 LKIDP
-99 RGVSLVS
+99 RGATLIFS
-106 TELLKYPQEK
+106 ELLKYPIEK
-116 KNGSPNVVL
+116 KTGSPNIVML
-125 QDTKAVDYFVA
+125 SNNDESFYVA
-136 QSGLL
+136 QSGLG
-141 AAQGT
+141 AISTTQT
-146 KKTAPTHGSLFQVEN
+146 NAPTHEAMFRLEKPE
-161 NQSQFTLADGQNV
+161 TAYRLAAGQKT
-174 LEIPFVWQDAAQGL
+174 LEIPFIWQDATQGL
-188 KVRKI
+188 QVRKT

-212 SPQAWQGIS
+212 GAQAWQGFA
-221 YEQFIRAQ
+221 YEQFMRTQ

-240 NPESFSL
+240 NPETFSL
-247 VGAAWHSEEKNFE
+247 IGAAWHSEQENFE
-260 KRKFADFSA
+260 KKPLADFADGD
-269 EDKPIANADN
+269 EKITDRTNT
-279 SWISMVQHHFVSA
+279 WISMVQHYFVSA
-292 WVPGTKE
+292 WIPGSKEVRQIATSTKQE
-299 KRTLGTEV
+299 SGKTKYVINSVSPGFEV
-307 LAGSAAPK
+307 ASGK
-315 YLIRSQSPI
+315 KK
-324 ITVAPGKM
+324 TV
-332 KTIESTLWVGP
+332 ESTLWVGP
-343 KLQKELEKIDPSL
+343 KLQSELEKIDPSL

-380 SWIGN
+380 SWLGN
-385 WGWAIIAIVIL
+385 WGWSIIAIVVL

-485 WIQNLTAPDPYF
+485 WIQNMTAPDPYF
-497 ILPAM
+497 ILPIM
-502 NLIVMFVTQKLTP
+502 NLVVMFVTQKLTP

-532 MFGVLMAFFP
+532 IFGVLMAFFP

-549 VTNGILGIA
+549 VTNGLLGIA
-558 QQQIINRRH
+558 QQQVINRRH
-567 GDKAVAVSK
+567 GDKAVVVAK

>member
-1 MNQTRTF
+1 MNQTRSF

-21 MEWSKTGTTTAP
+21 MEWSKT
-33 ASKDAGSSI
+33 
-42 NASTTAPAANA
+42 STTAPPVTKETSAATALATRPNA

-58 APSASASQSEIPVM
+58 APTANANTSQSTVPSLPVT
-72 QAPETAATQSVQ
+72 ETAATLPAQ
-84 TISVQTDVLK
+84 TISVETDVLK

-99 RGVSLVS
+99 RGVNLVS
-106 TELLKYPQEK
+106 TELLKYPLEK
-116 KNGSPNVVL
+116 KPGSPNVVL
-125 QDTKAVDYFVA
+125 QDTKEVDFFVA

-141 AAQGT
+141 AAANT
-146 KKTAPTHGSLFQVEN
+146 NKTAPTHESVFRVEN
-161 NQSQFTLADGQNV
+161 NQTAFRLADGQGT
-174 LEIPFVWQDAAQGL
+174 LEIPFVWQDAAQGF

-247 VGAAWHSEEKNFE
+247 VGVAWHSEEKNFE
-260 KRKFADFSA
+260 KKKFADFSV
-269 EDKPIANADN
+269 EDLPITNADN

-299 KRTLGTEV
+299 KREIKTVILPQNGRT
-307 LAGSAAPK
+307 K
-315 YLIRSQSPI
+315 YMITSQSPLFE
-324 ITVAPGKM
+324 VASGKT

-343 KLQKELEKIDPSL
+343 KLQSEMAKVDPTL
-356 KLTLDYGIFSFI
+356 RLTLDYGYVRIISE
-368 AQPLFWLLSLLH
+368 PLFWLLSLLH

-385 WGWAIIAIVIL
+385 WGWAIIAIVVL

-426 ERYGDDRQQYSTAM
+426 ERYGDDRQAYSTAM

-497 ILPAM
+497 ILPVM

-567 GDKAVAVSK
+567 GDKALVAK

>member
-1 MNQTRTF
+1 MNQTRSF

-21 MEWSKTGTTTAP
+21 MEWSKTTTTPAPVSDNTVVATPAAATNKGNALPAPPATDLPATETAP
-33 ASKDAGSSI
+33 AIAAVA
-42 NASTTAPAANA
+42 NEPAPA
-53 SALPT
+53 
-58 APSASASQSEIPVM
+58 
-72 QAPETAATQSVQ
+72 TQL
-84 TISVQTDVLK
+84 ISIQTDVLK
-94 LQIDP
+94 LQIDL
-99 RGVSLVS
+99 RGASLVS
-106 TELLKYPQEK
+106 TELLKYPVEK
-116 KNGSPNVVL
+116 KAGSPNIVL
-125 QDTKAVDYFVA
+125 QDTKEEDFFVA
-136 QSGLL
+136 QSGLTSL
-141 AAQGT
+141 ASAGGDIT
-146 KKTAPTHGSLFQVEN
+146 FSAEDGKNNFVLGS
-161 NQSQFTLADGQNV
+161 GQNT
-174 LEIPFVWQDAAQGL
+174 LEVPFVWENANTGL
-188 KVRKI
+188 RLKKTLI
-193 LVLTRGSY
+193 LSRGSY
-201 AIKVKQEISNT
+201 AIQVRQELANT
-212 SPQAWQGIS
+212 GSKAWQGKA
-221 YEQFIRAQ
+221 YEQFTRVQ

-247 VGAAWHSEEKNFE
+247 IGAAWYSEEE
-260 KRKFADFSA
+260 KFDKKKFADYGEEKLDQKNS
-269 EDKPIANADN
+269 KQ

-292 WVPGTKE
+292 WVPGKDEARDIQTSTDNGNGKPHYVI
-299 KRTLGTEV
+299 TSISHL
-307 LAGSAAPK
+307 
-315 YLIRSQSPI
+315 Q
-324 ITVAPGKM
+324 TVASGKVG
-332 KTIESTLWVGP
+332 TFQSTLWVGP
-343 KLQKELEKIDPSL
+343 KLQSELEKIDPSL

-380 SWIGN
+380 SWLGN
-385 WGWAIIAIVIL
+385 WGWAIIAIVVL

-426 ERYGDDRQQYSTAM
+426 ERYGDDRQEYSKAM

-497 ILPAM
+497 ILPVM

-549 VTNGILGIA
+549 VTNGLLGIA
-558 QQQIINRRH
+558 QQQVINKRH
-567 GDKAVAVSK
+567 GDKPVIAK

>member
-1 MNQTRTF
+1 MNQTRSF

-21 MEWSKTGTTTAP
+21 MEWSKTSTTTTTPAP
-33 ASKDAGSSI
+33 KDVAGNTVVSAPNKTSDLPAPPSAHLPTGTMPIISSGSSV
-42 NASTTAPAANA
+42 ST
-53 SALPT
+53 
-58 APSASASQSEIPVM
+58 
-72 QAPETAATQSVQ
+72 QAVQ
-84 TISVQTDVLK
+84 MISIQTDVLK
-94 LQIDP
+94 LQVDP
-99 RGVSLVS
+99 RGASLVS
-106 TELLKYPQEK
+106 TELLKYPVEK
-116 KNGSPNVVL
+116 KAGSPNVIL
-125 QDTKAVDYFVA
+125 QDTKDVDFFVA

-141 AAQGT
+141 SVAGS
-146 KKTAPTHGSLFQVEN
+146 KNVAPTHESLFRVLKDQTN
-161 NQSQFTLADGQNV
+161 FRLAEGQNT
-174 LEIPFVWQDAAQGL
+174 LEIPFVWDNGNGFQ
-188 KVRKI
+188 VRKV
-193 LVLTRGSY
+193 LLLTRGSY

-212 SPQAWQGIS
+212 SSQAWQGIA

-234 KHSMFT
+234 THSMFT

-247 VGAAWHSEEKNFE
+247 IGAAWYSELN
-260 KRKFADFSA
+260 KFDKKKFGDFAA
-269 EDKPIANADN
+269 EDQPIKDASN

-292 WVPGTKE
+292 WVPGSKQL
-299 KRTLGTEV
+299 RQINTEI
-307 LAGSAAPK
+307 LQRNDK
-315 YLIRSQSPI
+315 TQYLIRSQGPLI
-324 ITVAPGKM
+324 ELATGKIKTV
-332 KTIESTLWVGP
+332 ESTLWVGP
-343 KLQKELEKIDPSL
+343 KLQSEMEKVDPSL
-356 KLTLDYGIFSFI
+356 TLTLDYGYVSFI
-368 AQPLFWLLSLLH
+368 SQPLFWLLSLLH
-380 SWIGN
+380 SWLGN
-385 WGWAIIAIVIL
+385 WGWSIIAIVVL

-497 ILPAM
+497 ILPIM
-502 NLIVMFVTQKLTP
+502 NLIVMFVTQRLTP

-549 VTNGILGIA
+549 VTNGVLGIA
-558 QQQIINRRH
+558 QQQVINKRH
-567 GDKAVAVSK
+567 GDTLATVK

>member
-21 MEWSKTGTTTAP
+21 MEWSKTGTNTTPAVKEAISSPTPVTQNQASALPVAP
-33 ASKDAGSSI
+33 SVAGS
-42 NASTTAPAANA
+42 A

-58 APSASASQSEIPVM
+58 IANNDGVS
-72 QAPETAATQSVQ
+72 TQPAQ
-84 TISVQTDVLK
+84 TISIQTDVLK
-94 LQIDP
+94 LRIDP

-106 TELLKYPQEK
+106 TELLKYPVEK
-116 KNGSPNVVL
+116 KTGSPNVVL
-125 QDTKAVDYFVA
+125 QDTKDIDFFVA
-136 QSGLL
+136 QSGLI
-141 AAQGT
+141 AAAET
-146 KKTAPTHGSLFQVEN
+146 KKTAPTHESTFRIESAQTTFRL
-161 NQSQFTLADGQNV
+161 SDGQNT
-174 LEIPFVWQDAAQGL
+174 LEIPFVWEDKSQGI

-193 LVLTRGSY
+193 LILTRGSY
-201 AIKVKQEISNT
+201 AVKVKQEISNT
-212 SPQAWQGIS
+212 GPSAWQGAA

-247 VGAAWHSEEKNFE
+247 VGVAWYSEENTFK
-260 KRKFADFSA
+260 KKKFADFSA
-269 EDKPIANADN
+269 EDPPIKDATN
-279 SWISMVQHHFVSA
+279 SWVSMVQHHFVSA
-292 WVPGTKE
+292 WIPDAKE
-299 KRTLGTEV
+299 MRQITTATLQNGGNTR
-307 LAGSAAPK
+307 
-315 YLIRSQSPI
+315 YLIRSQGPLIEVQS
-324 ITVAPGKM
+324 GKM
-332 KTIESTLWVGP
+332 RSLESTLWVGP
-343 KLQKELEKIDPSL
+343 KLQKDLEKINPSL
-356 KLTLDYGIFSFI
+356 KKTLDYGYVTVISE
-368 AQPLFWLLSLLH
+368 PLFLLLSLLH

-385 WGWAIIAIVIL
+385 WGWAIIAIVVL

-426 ERYGDDRQQYSTAM
+426 ERYGDDRQQYSVAM

-549 VTNGILGIA
+549 VTNGLLGIA
-558 QQQIINRRH
+558 QQQVINRRH
-567 GDKAVAVSK
+567 GDKAVVVAK